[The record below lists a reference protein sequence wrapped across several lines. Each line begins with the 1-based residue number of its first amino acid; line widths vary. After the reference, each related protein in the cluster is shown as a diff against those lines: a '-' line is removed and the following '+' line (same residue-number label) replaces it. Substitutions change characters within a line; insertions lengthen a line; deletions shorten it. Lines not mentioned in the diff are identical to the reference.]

1 MSPIIYFVRHGQ
13 TDWNAEQRLQG
24 QADTDIN
31 ALGREQA
38 DRNGARLAELIVDP
52 HAFDFV
58 ASPLRRTRETM
69 ERARKAMGLDPMT
82 YRTDERLVEVH
93 FGDWQG
99 YTLAELETRMPG
111 SSEARLHDKWD
122 FVPPGKHAESYEML
136 TARLRPWLAE
146 VTRPTVCVTH
156 GGVVRAIFRLVAAM
170 PKSKAAALEIPQDRV
185 LRFEDGRL
193 DWL

>member
-1 MSPIIYFVRHGQ
+1 MSPLIYFVRHGQ
-13 TDWNAEQRLQG
+13 TAWNAEQRLQG

-38 DRNGARLAELIVDP
+38 DRNGARLAELIGDP
-52 HAFDFV
+52 QSFDFV

-69 ERARKAMGLDPMT
+69 ERARKAMGLDPMA
-82 YRTDERLVEVH
+82 YRTDEQLVEVH

-99 YTLAELETRMPG
+99 YTFAELDALAPG
-111 SSEARLHDKWD
+111 SSEARGHDKWD
-122 FVPPGKHAESYEML
+122 FLPPGVQAESYEML
-136 TARLRPWLAE
+136 TARVRPWLAE
-146 VTRPTVCVTH
+146 IRQPTVCVTH
-156 GGVVRAIFRLVAAM
+156 GGVVRAIFRLIEAM

-185 LRFEDGRL
+185 LRLENGRL